1 MPATK
6 FRTQVKAN
14 SGLVVDELF
23 TAATD
28 LSSRQ
33 YYFVVPS
40 SSPGEVTAA
49 TGASNP
55 TPLGVLQNAPTASQL
70 ARVRV
75 FGRTQ
80 IAASPNACDIGW
92 ANFIT
97 ANACGAGIASIQSGC
112 TVLGRWLSASL
123 PSGTPASGI
132 GFVNCIA
139 FSGCTLGATGS

>member
-6 FRTQVKAN
+6 FRTKVSAN
-14 SGLVVDELF
+14 SGLVADELF
-23 TAATD
+23 TAAID
-28 LSSRQ
+28 LSNRQ

-55 TPLGVLQNAPTASQL
+55 TPFGVLQNAPTASQL

-80 IAASPNACDIGW
+80 LATSPNACNIGYGR
-92 ANFIT
+92 FVT
-97 ANACGAGIASIQSGC
+97 ANACGAGIAAIDSACS
-112 TVLGRWLSASL
+112 VLARWLSASQA
-123 PSGTPASGI
+123 SGTPASGYA
-132 GFVNCIA
+132 FVNCIA
-139 FSGCTLGATGS
+139 FSGSALGGAAS